1 MVASCVCGVAAFPLL
16 FGQTEPRIG
25 QPPSALCPMD
35 SWCLWNF
42 CLQAQH
48 DRRSGEAEWAAGAGR
63 WAFLECGRDGGQREA
78 HKEGFDLKPRQAL
91 ACVTPSVACVPA
103 SPESNGL
110 RAVTL

>member
-16 FGQTEPRIG
+16 FGQTEPCIG
-25 QPPSALCPMD
+25 QPLSALCPMD

-48 DRRSGEAEWAAGAGR
+48 DRRSGEAGWAVEAGR
-63 WAFLECGRDGGQREA
+63 RAFLECGRDGGQREA
-78 HKEGFDLKPRQAL
+78 HEECFDLKPRQTL
-91 ACVTPSVACVPA
+91 ACVTPSVACVLT

-110 RAVTL
+110 RTVIL